1 MLVLITVYFKY
12 SSNKENKKGSCS
24 KLRFCMGTVCVVN
37 TIGLAFSR
45 RGRALGDG
53 VRLNDLLFLPPPQFL
68 PAVSGAPVQG
78 QVRVSHIIIIS
89 KNLKYKS
96 LKFHLRVL
104 WRVGVT
110 SVYRPN
116 QSLKVSATAMMN
128 TTKKNS

>member
-12 SSNKENKKGSCS
+12 SSNEESKKGCCS

-68 PAVSGAPVQG
+68 PAMSGAPVRG
-78 QVRVSHIIIIS
+78 QVRVSYYYFEE
-89 KNLKYKS
+89 LKREVTYVFS
-96 LKFHLRVL
+96 
-104 WRVGVT
+104 GV
-110 SVYRPN
+110 SG
-116 QSLKVSATAMMN
+116 
-128 TTKKNS
+128 

>member
-12 SSNKENKKGSCS
+12 SSNKENKKGCCS

-37 TIGLAFSR
+37 TISLAFSR

-53 VRLNDLLFLPPPQFL
+53 VRLNDLLFLSPPQFL
-68 PAVSGAPVQG
+68 PAVSGAPVRG
-78 QVRVSHIIIIS
+78 QVRVSYIIIIS
-89 KNLKYKS
+89 KNLKDKS

-110 SVYRPN
+110 SIYRPN
-116 QSLKVSATAMMN
+116 QSLKVSATAMMS
-128 TTKKNS
+128 TTKIS